1 MIRDIKTL
9 CILSKSAH
17 ACVLFHMQIQCCA
30 QPILRMYGIIL
41 TSLLKILKDYSWFF
55 ETKRRKERLSNYL
68 LVQYAPR
75 EQRLSTFTVIC
86 SCRCACCIAQDG
98 RQLAIADWR
107 WRGGLFDRRLVVPAQ
122 AGASNFDRDYTNF
135 IVYAPSRWLKHWVS
149 SHEQQYRTRV
159 PVLEKS
165 NIICEI
171 SSDAWQSDFVHWH
184 RLINNWFAENFTRVS
199 ILYCIVS
206 FLIDG

>member
-1 MIRDIKTL
+1 MPLEEFNFRRNPCQEMIWHRKWST
-9 CILSKSAH
+9 SAIN
-17 ACVLFHMQIQCCA
+17 L
-30 QPILRMYGIIL
+30 ILRL
-41 TSLLKILKDYSWFF
+41 PPPSTLRAAPFRVEACSLRTNTNVTIVDNHLYKSIYAKIRWI
-55 ETKRRKERLSNYL
+55 RRKREPIGS
-68 LVQYAPR
+68 VSPR

-159 PVLEKS
+159 LS
-165 NIICEI
+165 RAREI
-171 SSDAWQSDFVHWH
+171 EHHF
-184 RLINNWFAENFTRVS
+184 E
-199 ILYCIVS
+199 
-206 FLIDG
+206 

>member
-1 MIRDIKTL
+1 MRI
-9 CILSKSAH
+9 
-17 ACVLFHMQIQCCA
+17 
-30 QPILRMYGIIL
+30 YGIIL
-41 TSLLKILKDYSWFF
+41 TSLLKILKDYSRYFL
-55 ETKRRKERLSNYL
+55 KRNEEKRDKVTIYL
-68 LVQYAPR
+68 QYAPR

-159 PVLEKS
+159 LS
-165 NIICEI
+165 RAREI
-171 SSDAWQSDFVHWH
+171 EHHF
-184 RLINNWFAENFTRVS
+184 E
-199 ILYCIVS
+199 
-206 FLIDG
+206 